1 MSTIG
6 KAEPP
11 LADLERRWT
20 RNVTLRKSV
29 HWPTVPLGG
38 QSMPFRRPLA
48 RILASAIT
56 CALLGSSPT
65 IARADDVPPHMD
77 VIVGHPAASKQDIA
91 QQNVLALDLAMF
103 GYYDE
108 ALGIFK
114 KNILAQH
121 PVIMA
126 LFSGAGGKLILYRPG
141 QTPLNAE
148 PVPIVYQL
156 LKSVGHSTMALFE
169 LAAPHLNNPADQTW
183 VAMMQIDRTEQQS
196 ALGTLGDVDMN
207 PEWRATTKSVLTS
220 NIAFMN
226 TSLAKGVVTYDA
238 LHAFARAQAPPLA
251 LLVKWAAQ
259 TQVDHWMGVM
269 ADWKKML

>member
-1 MSTIG
+1 M
-6 KAEPP
+6 A
-11 LADLERRWT
+11 
-20 RNVTLRKSV
+20 
-29 HWPTVPLGG
+29 
-38 QSMPFRRPLA
+38 
-48 RILASAIT
+48 
-56 CALLGSSPT
+56 
-65 IARADDVPPHMD
+65 

-141 QTPLNAE
+141 QAPLNAE

-183 VAMMQIDRTEQQS
+183 VAMMQIDRTEQQA

-226 TSLAKGVVTYDA
+226 ASLSKGVVTYDA

-269 ADWKKML
+269 ADWKKMLGSDWDKTYGLSNSIYVARQNNVLFSALAQFFGHDAMNPRLVLFETTDFTAPDDMMTALPA